1 VNKIRNFIFK
11 TKILRYV
18 TPLIKIIT
26 IVKFN
31 FGNIKKSLVWLLA
44 TSEFTNYLYNI
55 TPLNKNQMIG
65 AISSITNL
73 SIVEVESYFDEI
85 ENNAD
90 FKNSLKTKAG
100 SLSRRKELP
109 ITIPLGRRIV
119 WYVLVRIYK
128 PKVIVETGTD
138 KGLGSLVIQLA
149 IEKNQIGTLYTLDI
163 DEYSGSLFDKEDLK
177 KIKFLVGDSVQNM
190 QKINEIDFFIHDS
203 DHSEDHE
210 KKEIQA
216 AASKLTNNAI
226 VISDNS
232 HVTDVLFQWSK
243 ETNRNFIF
251 IKESPKDH
259 WYPGGGVG
267 ISFKSGVGGI

>member
-1 VNKIRNFIFK
+1 VNKIRNFIFR

-31 FGNIKKSLVWLLA
+31 FGNIKKSLVWLFA

-73 SIVEVESYFDEI
+73 SIIEVESYFDEI

-100 SLSRRKELP
+100 SLSRSKELP

-128 PKVIVETGTD
+128 HKVIVETGTD

-149 IEKNQIGTLYTLDI
+149 IEKNQMGTLYTLDI

-177 KIKFLVGDSVQNM
+177 KIKFLIGDSVQNM

-203 DHSEDHE
+203 DHSEEHE
-210 KKEIQA
+210 KKEIRA
-216 AASKLTNNAI
+216 VASKLTNNAI

-267 ISFKSGVGGI
+267 ISFKSGVGGF

>member
-1 VNKIRNFIFK
+1 MNKIRNFIFK
-11 TKILRYV
+11 TKILKYV
-18 TPLIKIIT
+18 TPLIKITT

-31 FGNIKKSLVWLLA
+31 FGNIKKSLVWLFA

-73 SIVEVESYFDEI
+73 SIIEVESYFDEI

-90 FKNSLKTKAG
+90 FKNSLKTKAR
-100 SLSRRKELP
+100 SLSRSRELP
-109 ITIPLGRRIV
+109 ITIPLGRRII

-149 IEKNQIGTLYTLDI
+149 IEKNQIGKLYTLDI
-163 DEYSGSLFDKEDLK
+163 DEYSGSLFDEEDLK
-177 KIKFLVGDSVQNM
+177 KIKFLIGDSVQNM
-190 QKINEIDFFIHDS
+190 QKLNEIDFFIHDS
-203 DHSEDHE
+203 DHSEEHE

-216 AASKLTNNAI
+216 AASKLTNNSI

-232 HVTDVLFQWSK
+232 HVTDILFQWSK

-251 IKESPKDH
+251 IKESPQDH

>member
-1 VNKIRNFIFK
+1 VNKIRNFIFR

-31 FGNIKKSLVWLLA
+31 FGNIKKSLVWLFA

-73 SIVEVESYFDEI
+73 SIIEVESYFDEI

-149 IEKNQIGTLYTLDI
+149 IEKNQMGTLYTLDI

-177 KIKFLVGDSVQNM
+177 KIKFLIGDSVQNM

-203 DHSEDHE
+203 DHSEEHE
-210 KKEIQA
+210 KKEIRA
-216 AASKLTNNAI
+216 VASKLTNNAI

-267 ISFKSGVGGI
+267 ISFKSGVGGF

>member
-1 VNKIRNFIFK
+1 VNKIRNFIFR

-31 FGNIKKSLVWLLA
+31 FGNIKKSLVWLFA

-73 SIVEVESYFDEI
+73 SIIEVESYFDEI

-100 SLSRRKELP
+100 SLSRSKELP

-149 IEKNQIGTLYTLDI
+149 IEKNQMGTLYTLDI

-177 KIKFLVGDSVQNM
+177 KIKFLIGDSVQNM

-203 DHSEDHE
+203 DHSEEHE
-210 KKEIQA
+210 KKEIRA
-216 AASKLTNNAI
+216 VASKLTNNAI

-267 ISFKSGVGGI
+267 ISFKSGVGGF

>member
-90 FKNSLKTKAG
+90 FKNSLKTKADI
-100 SLSRRKELP
+100 LSRRKELP

-251 IKESPKDH
+251 IKEFPKDH

>member
-90 FKNSLKTKAG
+90 
-100 SLSRRKELP
+100 
-109 ITIPLGRRIV
+109 TIPLGRRIV

>member
-90 FKNSLKTKAG
+90 FKNSLKTKADI
-100 SLSRRKELP
+100 LSRRKELP

>member
-1 VNKIRNFIFK
+1 MNKIRNFIFK

-100 SLSRRKELP
+100 ILSRRKELP

>member
-1 VNKIRNFIFK
+1 MNKIRNFIFR

-31 FGNIKKSLVWLLA
+31 FGNIKKSLVWLFA

-73 SIVEVESYFDEI
+73 SIIEVESYFDEI

-100 SLSRRKELP
+100 SLSRSKELP

-149 IEKNQIGTLYTLDI
+149 IEKNQMGTLYTLDI

-177 KIKFLVGDSVQNM
+177 KIKFLIGDSVQNM

-203 DHSEDHE
+203 DHSEEHE
-210 KKEIQA
+210 KKEIRA
-216 AASKLTNNAI
+216 VASKLTNNAI

-267 ISFKSGVGGI
+267 ISFKSGVGGF

>member
-1 VNKIRNFIFK
+1 MNKIRNFIFK

>member
-1 VNKIRNFIFK
+1 
-11 TKILRYV
+11 
-18 TPLIKIIT
+18 
-26 IVKFN
+26 
-31 FGNIKKSLVWLLA
+31 
-44 TSEFTNYLYNI
+44 
-55 TPLNKNQMIG
+55 MIG

-73 SIVEVESYFDEI
+73 SIIEVESYFDEI

-90 FKNSLKTKAG
+90 FKNSLKTKAR
-100 SLSRRKELP
+100 SLSRSRELP
-109 ITIPLGRRIV
+109 ITIPLGRRII

-149 IEKNQIGTLYTLDI
+149 IEKNQIGKLYTLDI
-163 DEYSGSLFDKEDLK
+163 DEYSGSLFDEEDLK
-177 KIKFLVGDSVQNM
+177 KIKFLIGDSVQNM
-190 QKINEIDFFIHDS
+190 QKLNEIDFFIHDS
-203 DHSEDHE
+203 DHSEEHE

-216 AASKLTNNAI
+216 AASKLTNNSI

-232 HVTDVLFQWSK
+232 HVTDILFQWSK

-251 IKESPKDH
+251 IKESPQDH

>member
-1 VNKIRNFIFK
+1 LNKIRNFIFK
-11 TKILRYV
+11 TKILKYV
-18 TPLIKIIT
+18 TPLIKITT

-31 FGNIKKSLVWLLA
+31 FGNIKKSLVWLFA

-73 SIVEVESYFDEI
+73 SIIEVESYFDEI

-90 FKNSLKTKAG
+90 FKNSLKTKAR
-100 SLSRRKELP
+100 SLSRSRELP
-109 ITIPLGRRIV
+109 ITIPLGRRII

-149 IEKNQIGTLYTLDI
+149 IEKNQIGKLYTLDI
-163 DEYSGSLFDKEDLK
+163 DEYSGSLFDEEDLK
-177 KIKFLVGDSVQNM
+177 KIKFLIGDSVQNM
-190 QKINEIDFFIHDS
+190 QKLNEIDFFIHDS
-203 DHSEDHE
+203 DHSEEHE

-216 AASKLTNNAI
+216 AASKLTNNSI

-232 HVTDVLFQWSK
+232 HVTDILFQWSK

-251 IKESPKDH
+251 IKESPQDH

>member
-1 VNKIRNFIFK
+1 MNKIRNFIFR

-31 FGNIKKSLVWLLA
+31 FGNIKKSLVWLFA

-73 SIVEVESYFDEI
+73 SIIEVESYFDEI

-100 SLSRRKELP
+100 SLSRSKELP

-149 IEKNQIGTLYTLDI
+149 IEKNQMGTLYTLDI

-203 DHSEDHE
+203 DHSEEHE
-210 KKEIQA
+210 KKEIRA
-216 AASKLTNNAI
+216 VASKLTNNAI

-267 ISFKSGVGGI
+267 ISFKSGVGGF